1 MRNNEATIFIF
12 IASIAVGILIS
23 MNISFKKVNAR
34 TFLNVKQYQ
43 ESLNEKNKL
52 YAEVSNLKEKYN
64 AYYEKLEKYENQIVK
79 RQRNKRRG

>member
-1 MRNNEATIFIF
+1 MRKNEATIFIF
-12 IASIAVGILIS
+12 IASIAIGILIS

-43 ESLNEKNKL
+43 EALNEKNKL

-64 AYYEKLEKYENQIVK
+64 DYYEKLEKYENQIVQMK
-79 RQRNKRRG
+79 KK

>member
-34 TFLNVKQYQ
+34 TFFKCKTI
-43 ESLNEKNKL
+43 SR
-52 YAEVSNLKEKYN
+52 
-64 AYYEKLEKYENQIVK
+64 IT
-79 RQRNKRRG
+79 

>member
-12 IASIAVGILIS
+12 IASIAIGILIS

-43 ESLNEKNKL
+43 EALNEKK
-52 YAEVSNLKEKYN
+52 
-64 AYYEKLEKYENQIVK
+64 
-79 RQRNKRRG
+79 